1 MPVVRVG
8 AETLLVDLCAL
19 AMQVLKLAWM
29 ADVLVSKIIEI

>member
-19 AMQVLKLAWM
+19 VMQVLKLAWM
-29 ADVLVSKIIEI
+29 ADVLVSKTMET